1 MRVTRRRELRDGGIV
16 KPAKTDSDEPPPER
30 EPNTLASYYRQKAS
44 ECLRFAEAASDAAAR
59 EEWIT
64 LANGWTQLALH
75 TQR

>member
-1 MRVTRRRELRDGGIV
+1 L
-16 KPAKTDSDEPPPER
+16 KPATTDDEERPPER
-30 EPNTLASYYRQKAS
+30 EPNTLAAYYRQKAS
-44 ECLRFAEAASDAAAR
+44 ECLRYAEAASDPATR